1 MGIMSQLHADTIDRD
16 EQIHILRMALEMARA
31 RFQALANNEPE
42 QSAFRN
48 IYVRWA
54 NEAREAAE
62 NT

>member
-1 MGIMSQLHADTIDRD
+1 MAELYLDKIDRD
-16 EQIHILRMALEMARA
+16 EQIAALRDALRMASA
-31 RFQALANNEPE
+31 RFKALADNEPE

-62 NT
+62 NV